1 MLVSVLVLTHVC
13 RYKSG
18 SIIDIAL
25 EILGNGTRG
34 PPNPRDLDRLDLN
47 SPIGKKLLRFFKKVR
62 VGVRLPSC
70 SGWREAGRPI
80 ATLVPEARFYELNK
94 GGQPMTF
101 QVCSQFLI
109 IFGLIIIR
117 ANPYRNISVVLVMSQ
132 CNIPIGSA

>member
-1 MLVSVLVLTHVC
+1 MLVSVLVLTHIC

-18 SIIDIAL
+18 SIVDIAL

-47 SPIGKKLLRFFKKVR
+47 SPTGKKLSRFFEKVR

-80 ATLVPEARFYELNK
+80 ATLVPEAGFYELNK
-94 GGQPMTF
+94 GEQPMTV
-101 QVCSQFLI
+101 QVCSQFLR
-109 IFGLIIIR
+109 IFGLMITR
-117 ANPYRNISVVLVMSQ
+117 VNPYRNTSVVLVMSQ
-132 CNIPIGSA
+132 CNIPSGSA